1 MKNCTTCFLG
11 KMEECPAIIKKF
23 GDKKCF
29 AWCLNE
35 KEWEKRMRATL
46 DYQDIME
53 TRGTVKKK
61 QKSKE
66 EKTKKIR
73 AVLRKEQ

>member
-1 MKNCTTCFLG
+1 
-11 KMEECPAIIKKF
+11 
-23 GDKKCF
+23 
-29 AWCLNE
+29 
-35 KEWEKRMRATL
+35 
-46 DYQDIME
+46 ME